1 MAIEVGKPAP
11 AFTLLNKGRE
21 RITQESFPGKHI
33 VLAFYPLAFTGGC
46 TSEMQAFR
54 DTSYRFEKANAQV
67 LGVSV
72 DSWAAAGEFQEK
84 LGAEFP
90 LLSDFPKNETG
101 KAFEVHNEAAGIHGR
116 TTVVIDKDGIV
127 RSVFSEARDFAA
139 HPVAAL
145 EALKEIGE
153 DTSE

>member
-11 AFTLLNKGRE
+11 PFTLLNKGRE
-21 RITQESFPGKHI
+21 RVNQDSFPGKHI

-101 KAFEVHNEAAGIHGR
+101 KAYDVFNEQAGIHGR

-127 RSVFSEARDFAA
+127 RKVFSEARDFTA

-145 EALKEIGE
+145 EALAELGE
-153 DTSE
+153 DTAE